1 MVFYVIFDIIKNMET
16 KSLVKKFIFEKDL
29 DFAKKIKEMAE
40 KNDIW
45 FDSTQKLYEAMAQ
58 EKITGFSVPAV
69 NIRTLTFDTAKTAF
83 RLMKEKNVGI
93 CIFELAR
100 SESKYTDQTMSEY
113 AIVIMAAAIEE
124 NYSGPIFIQNDHC
137 QIKADKFFNP
147 DKKNEEIASLK
158 SYIRSSVESG
168 VYNVD
173 IDASTLVRPSET
185 ALDAQQHHN
194 YTQTAEFTEFIRSIE
209 PSGITISI
217 GGEIGE
223 IGGKNST
230 PEEFEA
236 FINGYKNS
244 LPKEIKGI
252 IKVSVQTG
260 ASHGGIILNDGTRA
274 ETKIDLDVL
283 EKISKEAKKY
293 DLAGTVQH
301 GASTLSENYFD
312 LFPKKKCVEVHLATI
327 FQDVVYDNLQ
337 KKIKEKM
344 YDWCRNNC
352 PEEKAPGMTDE
363 QFLMKAR
370 KKALGPFKKELW
382 DLPESELE
390 KIKEKL
396 KEKFSL
402 FFEKLGVCQTAD
414 KIREIYKR

>member
-1 MVFYVIFDIIKNMET
+1 MLFKRFFDIINDMET
-16 KSLVKKFIFEKDL
+16 KSLIKKFIFEKDL
-29 DFAKKIKEMAE
+29 EVTRKIKEMAE
-40 KNDIW
+40 KNGIW

-69 NIRTLTFDTAKTAF
+69 NIRTLTFDTAKAAF
-83 RLMKEKNVGI
+83 HIMKEKNVGV
-93 CIFELAR
+93 CIFEIAR
-100 SESKYTDQTMSEY
+100 SESKYTDQPISEY
-113 AIVIMAAAIEE
+113 ATIIMAAALEE
-124 NYSGPIFIQNDHC
+124 NYSGPIFVQNDHC

-147 DKKNEEIASLK
+147 EKKNEEIESLK
-158 SYIRSSVESG
+158 SYIRTSVESG

-173 IDASTLVRPSET
+173 IDASTLVKPSEAT
-185 ALDAQQHHN
+185 LDSQQLHN
-194 YTQTAEFTEFIRSIE
+194 YAQTAEFTKFIRSIE
-209 PSGITISI
+209 PSGIIISI

-230 PEEFEA
+230 EEEFIA
-236 FINGYKNS
+236 FFDGYKKS
-244 LPKEIKGI
+244 LPKEVKGI

-260 ASHGGIILNDGTRA
+260 ASHGGTILNDGTRA

-293 DLAGTVQH
+293 GLAGTVQH

-312 LFPKKKCVEVHLATI
+312 LFPKKQCIEVHLATI
-327 FQDVVYDNLQ
+327 FQDIVYDNMP
-337 KKIKEKM
+337 KETKEKM
-344 YDWCRNNC
+344 YDWCRKNC

-382 DLPESELE
+382 DLPENDLE
-390 KIKEKL
+390 KITKKL
-396 KEKFSL
+396 EEKFSL
-402 FFEKLGVCQTAD
+402 FFEKLGVCQTAQ
-414 KIREIYKR
+414 KIKEIYKK